1 MKSQYLSRTMG
12 DCVERQLE
20 GSQGDRRSRRE
31 SAVVEGGATAQIY
44 QAWSRQVC
52 ETSFGL
58 TIDSSEF
65 LFAGE
70 SWHSLLQVEANFDRA
85 EECWI
90 IHVINLAIPQLV
102 SRVCALIC
110 LLHPRV
116 HPLRQGFAFAKETV
130 RTDHR
135 TFVEVYVKT
144 KRHTPRQ
151 YTLLD
156 VSTAVALDPSRR

>member
-1 MKSQYLSRTMG
+1 MNAASHSFTSKGHWAPDFADFPELPPLQ
-12 DCVERQLE
+12 VH
-20 GSQGDRRSRRE
+20 E
-31 SAVVEGGATAQIY
+31 SFDSSTA
-44 QAWSRQVC
+44 
-52 ETSFGL
+52 
-58 TIDSSEF
+58 IDSSEF
-65 LFAGE
+65 LFADE